1 MLYILRVDVS
11 NIYFDLRF
19 LYLGFFKDIV
29 VVKIFVEDIDEF
41 FVFSKIFYLIEVDED
56 VKEGSIIG

>member
-11 NIYFDLRF
+11 NIYFDLWF

-41 FVFSKIFYLIEVDED
+41 FVFSKIFYLVEVDED

>member
-41 FVFSKIFYLIEVDED
+41 FVFSKIFYLVEVDED